1 MSEFERYEGESEE
14 EFAERLALNR
24 GKAMQDRFKVEEE
37 SVRLNTPKPFFDTAP
52 VKDPNELESPEIE
65 EPTLESPEL
74 EKPVTESFADFE
86 KDKEPITYPTNEEVI
101 SKMKDF
107 EKDKNKW
114 TDETIYDAISEW
126 DDKYGDDPNWF
137 NDEDYDKKDELR
149 DAVEVDLGWEDEEG
163 SAMDYFLGPD
173 PKKTDYYKMMKKRN
187 FK

>member
-1 MSEFERYEGESEE
+1 
-14 EFAERLALNR
+14 R

-37 SVRLNTPKPFFDTAP
+37 SVRLDTPKPFLDTAP

-86 KDKEPITYPTNEEVI
+86 KDKEPRTYPTNEEVI

-149 DAVEVDLGWEDEEG
+149 DAVEVDLGWEDGEPRK
-163 SAMDYFLGPD
+163 SRKPD
-173 PKKTDYYKMMKKRN
+173 TESFEDIMFGGMENLNEMVKKNKKRN

>member
-1 MSEFERYEGESEE
+1 MPEFERYEGESEE

-37 SVRLNTPKPFFDTAP
+37 SVRLDTPKPFFDTAP

-86 KDKEPITYPTNEEVI
+86 KDEEPR
-101 SKMKDF
+101 
-107 EKDKNKW
+107 
-114 TDETIYDAISEW
+114 
-126 DDKYGDDPNWF
+126 
-137 NDEDYDKKDELR
+137 ELR
-149 DAVEVDLGWEDEEG
+149 KITDADRENSKRFYEEHTTPVDTAGLKTFYERNPEILDEEG

-173 PKKTDYYKMMKKRN
+173 PKKTDYYKQQKKRK